1 MSKVLWVSVLMMGFV
16 VVANAAPPS
25 TQQEGVVTAVNRSG
39 KSFVA
44 QTGSSSATYDT
55 TDRTVFRVGATPTS
69 WAAVKIGSRVGV
81 VSHLDGQKPVAD
93 EVVIGD

>member
-1 MSKVLWVSVLMMGFV
+1 MRKVFWASVLVTGFAAM
-16 VVANAAPPS
+16 ANAAPPS
-25 TQQEGVVTAVNRSG
+25 AQQDGVVTAVNRSG
-39 KSFVA
+39 GSFTA
-44 QTGSSSATYDT
+44 QTGSSSSSYAT

-69 WAAVKIGSRVGV
+69 WAAVKIGSKVGV